1 MGNYNIVFDLIE
13 HPENFSSEEVHEI
26 LSNPE
31 MKEIYKILC
40 KLSTVLNAENNISEE
55 LIDEE
60 WERLNAEPA
69 MKPEI
74 QKCFKGHLISSS
86 RAASVSLIF
95 FSSLIALAVGI
106 SVSFSVAHKKS
117 KDSSEF
123 SSTNVTQMVSSGDTT
138 TSKVNEEIEK
148 SGPVIFEDTPLD
160 NILKIVSHN
169 YDVSVKFR
177 NPDTAEIH
185 LFYKFDARKPLED
198 IVEQLNTFER
208 ISISIDGDTIIV
220 E

>member
-1 MGNYNIVFDLIE
+1 MENYNIVYDLIE

-40 KLSTVLNAENNISEE
+40 QLSTVFNAENNISEE

-60 WERLNAEPA
+60 WERLNAKPA
-69 MKPEI
+69 IKPEI
-74 QKCFKGHLISSS
+74 QKCFSGRLISSS
-86 RAASVSLIF
+86 RVASVSLIF

-106 SVSFSVAHKKS
+106 SVSLSVAHKKS

-123 SSTNVTQMVSSGDTT
+123 SSTNVSQMISSGDTI
-138 TSKVNEEIEK
+138 TSKVNEETEK
-148 SGPVIFEDTPLD
+148 SGPVIFEDIPLED
-160 NILKIVSHN
+160 ILKVISHYYN
-169 YDVSVKFR
+169 VSVKFR

>member
-31 MKEIYKILC
+31 MKEIYKMLC
-40 KLSTVLNAENNISEE
+40 KLSTVFNAENNISEE

-60 WERLNAEPA
+60 WECLNAGST

-74 QKCFKGHLISSS
+74 QKCFKGRLMSSS
-86 RAASVSLIF
+86 RAASVFLIF

-106 SVSFSVAHKKS
+106 SVSLSVTHKKT
-117 KDSSEF
+117 KNSSEF
-123 SSTNVTQMVSSGDTT
+123 SSTTVTQMVSSGDTI
-138 TSKVNEEIEK
+138 TSKVNDNIEK
-148 SGPVIFEDTPLD
+148 SGPVIFEDTPLED
-160 NILKIVSHN
+160 ILNVVSHS

-185 LFYKFDARKPLED
+185 LFYKFDAGKLLED

>member
-1 MGNYNIVFDLIE
+1 MENYDLVYDLIE
-13 HPENFSSEEVHEI
+13 HPENFSSKEVLEI

-31 MKEIYKILC
+31 MKEIYKMFC
-40 KLSTVLNAENNISEE
+40 KLSTVYNAENNISEE

-60 WERLNAEPA
+60 WERLNAEQA
-69 MKPEI
+69 IKPDI
-74 QKCFKGHLISSS
+74 QKRFKRRLKSSS
-86 RAASVSLIF
+86 RVASVSLIF

-106 SVSFSVAHKKS
+106 SVSLSVADKKP
-117 KDSSEF
+117 KDSTEF
-123 SSTNVTQMVSSGDTT
+123 SSTNVSQMVSAGDTS
-138 TSKVNEEIEK
+138 TSIVNEQTEK
-148 SGPVIFEDTPLD
+148 SGPVIFEDTPLED
-160 NILKIVSHN
+160 ILKVVSHY

-185 LFYKFDARKPLED
+185 LFYKFDAGKPLGD

-220 E
+220 K